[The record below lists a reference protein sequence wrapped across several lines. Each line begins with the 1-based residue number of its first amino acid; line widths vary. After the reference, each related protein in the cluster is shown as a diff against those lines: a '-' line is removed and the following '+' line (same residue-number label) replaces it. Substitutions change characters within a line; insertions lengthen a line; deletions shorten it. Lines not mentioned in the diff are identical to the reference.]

1 MSRWSAPRLRVF
13 VSAITAMAGLLVAA
27 CGSGGEAGRASG
39 GSLSGGVPTR
49 EAASQEAMELGPVAG
64 LDDLP
69 IRTVEG
75 YVVPVE
81 SLGDLR
87 ERVDAVF
94 VGMYLR
100 VEPDVYRLPP
110 VAEDPDSGELVF
122 KGFVFEVRTVLS
134 GDPPAEVVLME
145 PAHEVDAEGRPFVR
159 YAHDVYP
166 LADRD
171 VGQDFLVFASRSKRR
186 GAEHLYSAFP
196 FHGLS
201 PIVDGRVV
209 AYRHEGVASGP
220 ILEYEGSELD
230 EVVRG
235 LQLLGQG

>member
-49 EAASQEAMELGPVAG
+49 EAASQEAMEPGPVAG

-145 PAHEVDAEGRPFVR
+145 PAHE
-159 YAHDVYP
+159 